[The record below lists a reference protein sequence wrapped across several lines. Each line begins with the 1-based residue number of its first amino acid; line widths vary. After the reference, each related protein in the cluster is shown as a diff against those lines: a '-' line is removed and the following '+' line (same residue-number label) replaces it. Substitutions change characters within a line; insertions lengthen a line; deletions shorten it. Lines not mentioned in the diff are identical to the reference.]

1 MIARVVVDAGT
12 LFVDRIFDYA
22 VPRTLLD
29 SAAVGVRV
37 EVPFGAGN
45 KRYVGFI
52 IALSKESSGGVALEK
67 IKDI

>member
-45 KRYVGFI
+45 KRYVGVI
-52 IALSKESSGGVALEK
+52 ISL
-67 IKDI
+67 